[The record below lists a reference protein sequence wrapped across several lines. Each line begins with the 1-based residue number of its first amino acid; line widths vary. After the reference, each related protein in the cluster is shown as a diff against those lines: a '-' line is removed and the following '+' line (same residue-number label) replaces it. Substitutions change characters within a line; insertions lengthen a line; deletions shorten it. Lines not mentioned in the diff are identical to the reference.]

1 LRINSNA
8 HWPPCCTGHCNP
20 LSPHPS
26 PNSPSDSRGPSSL
39 GRLPPVP
46 PVYTVAELVD
56 IEENIWS
63 SRFGLKG
70 KVDVTM
76 RVRVQRTGR
85 DGRRSLDTEE
95 RLMPLELKTGKES
108 NSIEHRSQVRETAE
122 NFTCLFRPRGQ
133 YDYLHLISAYGI
145 VDAFFQGLQKNLHSV
160 CVRL

>member
-1 LRINSNA
+1 M
-8 HWPPCCTGHCNP
+8 
-20 LSPHPS
+20 
-26 PNSPSDSRGPSSL
+26 
-39 GRLPPVP
+39 P

-70 KVDVTM
+70 KVDVTL

-85 DGRRSLDTEE
+85 DGRHRRLDTEE

-133 YDYLHLISAYGI
+133 
-145 VDAFFQGLQKNLHSV
+145 
-160 CVRL
+160 